1 MKRYDFASDNTAG
14 MAPEALAALVAANGG
29 FCASY
34 GEDIY
39 TQQASDAFREVF
51 DLPCE
56 VFFVFTGTAA
66 NSLALSQLCR
76 SHHSIICHEIAHI
89 ETDECG
95 APEFFNNGVKLL
107 TAPGERGKITPSSVA
122 HLATKRRDIHYPKPR
137 ALSLTLPTE
146 AGTVYTLDELAL
158 LRDTAREHNL
168 SIHLDGARFANAVAS
183 LGCAPRE
190 IIGASGV
197 DVLCFGGT
205 KGGFGLTEAVLF
217 FNLELAQE
225 FDYRCKQAGQ
235 LASKMRV
242 LSAPWAATLQN
253 GHWLRYAKTANE
265 AAQKLARIF
274 RSLGIE
280 PMYPVEANTVFVDLA
295 PPVVEAL
302 HARGWQFYSFIGG
315 AARFMCSWATNRDV
329 LDALARDLERA
340 LTSASTSKLR
350 GDASVYGSGEHLDAD
365 PRNEMGEHP
374 APEPEREREQAHAL
388 AS

>member
-1 MKRYDFASDNTAG
+1 MKRFEFASDNTAG

-29 FCASY
+29 FCPSY
-34 GEDIY
+34 GDDPY
-39 TQQASDAFREVF
+39 TAQASDAFRRLF

-76 SHHSIICHEIAHI
+76 SHHSIICHETAHI

-107 TAPGERGKITPSSVA
+107 TADGANGKVTPSAVS

-146 AGTVYTLDELAL
+146 VGTVYSLEELAA
-158 LRDTAREHNL
+158 LRDTARAHNL
-168 SIHLDGARFANAVAS
+168 SIHLDGARFSNAIAS
-183 LGCAPRE
+183 LRCAPRE
-190 IIGASGV
+190 VIEASGA

-205 KGGFGLTEAVLF
+205 KGGCGLTEAVLF

-242 LSAPWAATLQN
+242 LSAPWVASLQN
-253 GHWLRYAKTANE
+253 NHWLRYARAAND
-265 AAQKLARIF
+265 AAQQLAQVF
-274 RSLGIE
+274 RSCDIE
-280 PMYPVEANTVFVDLA
+280 PLYPVEANTVFVDLA

-302 HARGWQFYSFIGG
+302 QARGWQFYTFIGG
-315 AARFMCSWATNRDV
+315 AARFMCSWATSRDA

-340 LTSASTSKLR
+340 LASKTRGVAPEHTEADERSAK
-350 GDASVYGSGEHLDAD
+350 
-365 PRNEMGEHP
+365 GEHP
-374 APEPEREREQAHAL
+374 QLSHVLVSGAMP
-388 AS
+388 